1 MRKEILF
8 KLLKGS
14 LIQLC
19 IFIIVGVL
27 LYVYRIKVLAFLIW
41 LVLKYN

>member
-1 MRKEILF
+1 MKKEVLF
-8 KLLKGS
+8 KLLKAV
-14 LIQLC
+14 LIQLG
-19 IFIIVGVL
+19 IFTVVGML